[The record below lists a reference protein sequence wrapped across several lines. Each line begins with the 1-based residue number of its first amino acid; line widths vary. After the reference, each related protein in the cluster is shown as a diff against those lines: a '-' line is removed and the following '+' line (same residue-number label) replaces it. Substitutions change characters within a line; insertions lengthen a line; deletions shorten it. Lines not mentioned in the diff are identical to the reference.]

1 LFNQLG
7 EDTNGVINRNG
18 ALFYINMSVAFS
30 ATQNIILI
38 FPDERPVFLREVNGG
53 MYSVSAYFFAKIT
66 AEFPLSIIIPVLY
79 SVICY
84 FSIGLNLIHASKFFM
99 FIFILFML
107 YAAAGAYGLILSVL
121 FSDVALAISLTPVVI
136 IPFMLFAGF
145 FVN

>member
-1 LFNQLG
+1 MFNKLG
-7 EDTNGVINRNG
+7 DDANGIINRNG
-18 ALFYINMSVAFS
+18 ALFYINISVAFS
-30 ATQNIILI
+30 ATQNIVLI

-53 MYSVSAYFFAKIT
+53 MYSVSAYFFAKIVS
-66 AEFPLSIIIPVLY
+66 EFPLSVIIPILY

-84 FSIGLNLIHASKFFM
+84 FAIGLNTASASKFFM
-99 FIFILFML
+99 FAFILFML

-121 FSDVALAISLTPVVI
+121 FSDIALAISLTPVVI